1 MEQIGMN
8 LTPLA
13 IYDGAIAG
21 EAAKTRKKLEEVI
34 ASSNKSVFD
43 IGELLYIIKKNNYY
57 AGFNTFQEYVK
68 SLDIKPRKAQYLR
81 RIAQVM
87 DELEIPREQYEPLG
101 TAKMRE
107 ITSLDTSATWENP
120 ETQETVPIKDFVI
133 GFVEKGSTMSLEE
146 IKSHVKTLKGLVGT
160 EAMGWL
166 NLYMKQSALDNTVR
180 PALELA
186 KMKMGSAG
194 KDDEGI
200 SYDYSDGQAAEVIF
214 VEYLNDP
221 NNESQE

>member
-1 MEQIGMN
+1 MFEQVIVGEQ
-8 LTPLA
+8 
-13 IYDGAIAG
+13 IAG
-21 EAAKTRKKLEEVI
+21 EAAKVRNQLESIIKKVNTS
-34 ASSNKSVFD
+34 AFD
-43 IGELLYIIKKNNYY
+43 IGELLHIIKKNKYY
-57 AGFNTFQEYVK
+57 AGFNTFSEYIK
-68 SLDIKPRKAQYLR
+68 TLDIKPRKAQYLTK
-81 RIAQVM
+81 IAQVM
-87 DELEIPREQYEPLG
+87 DELEIPREKYEPLG

-146 IKSHVKTLKGLVGT
+146 IKSHVKTLKGLVGA